1 MNEIDSIKIKI
12 YKIAA
17 VTDRGQRL
25 NKLISNVY
33 QEKNS
38 DIEMLVQEIKSF
50 SDEINKDKLAGDWE
64 LIFSNVELFRS
75 SPFFLAIEKALNDE
89 SKSNLF
95 FKLHQLQV
103 GSFGLSTIGRIFQ
116 KIDFQKNEFIS
127 SFDTTIFAI
136 TAIPIIGWFKLL
148 PTFGGRVVTIA
159 NKLELKGTKL
169 KMILQRTKVQ
179 KIEGLNKIPIL
190 SNLIMDRWYEVNNV
204 WNKLPWNSK
213 EPSCALEIIFIDD
226 DMRIMK
232 DLYGS
237 LFIYV
242 KP

>member
-1 MNEIDSIKIKI
+1 
-12 YKIAA
+12 
-17 VTDRGQRL
+17 
-25 NKLISNVY
+25 
-33 QEKNS
+33 
-38 DIEMLVQEIKSF
+38 
-50 SDEINKDKLAGDWE
+50 
-64 LIFSNVELFRS
+64 
-75 SPFFLAIEKALNDE
+75 
-89 SKSNLF
+89 
-95 FKLHQLQV
+95 
-103 GSFGLSTIGRIFQ
+103 
-116 KIDFQKNEFIS
+116 
-127 SFDTTIFAI
+127 
-136 TAIPIIGWFKLL
+136 
-148 PTFGGRVVTIA
+148 
-159 NKLELKGTKL
+159 
-169 KMILQRTKVQ
+169 MILQRTKVQ